1 MSEYL
6 ATVIKMFIVFVL
18 LILLTFCI
26 GSAYAKAIKIGV
38 EGMVCDFCAQSI
50 EKVFL
55 KQPGVEKVD
64 VNLDIGKVTV
74 KMADV
79 FQDDED
85 GISDERIKQLFLDA
99 GYDVSKIERD

>member
-1 MSEYL
+1 MQRRVTPRE
-6 ATVIKMFIVFVL
+6 VFL
-18 LILLTFCI
+18 NQ
-26 GSAYAKAIKIGV
+26 GGV
-38 EGMVCDFCAQSI
+38 EW
-50 EKVFL
+50 
-55 KQPGVEKVD
+55 VD

>member
-1 MSEYL
+1 MSEYV
-6 ATVIKMFIVFVL
+6 AIVMRIIIIFVL
-18 LILLTFCI
+18 LFTLTFCI
-26 GSAYAKAIKIGV
+26 GSAYAKTIKIGV
-38 EGMVCDFCAQSI
+38 EGMVCVFCAQSI
-50 EKVFL
+50 QKVFL
-55 KQPGVEKVD
+55 RQAGVAKVD
-64 VNLDIGKVTV
+64 VNLDIGKVIV

>member
-1 MSEYL
+1 MSQYL
-6 ATVIKMFIVFVL
+6 AIVIKMFIVFVS

-26 GSAYAKAIKIGV
+26 GSAYAKTIKIGV

-50 EKVFL
+50 QKVFL
-55 KQPGVEKVD
+55 KQAGVEKVD

-79 FQDDED
+79 FEDNED
-85 GISDERIKQLFLDA
+85 GISDERIKQLVLDA
-99 GYDVSKIERD
+99 GDDVSKIERD

>member
-6 ATVIKMFIVFVL
+6 ATLIKMVVVFL
-18 LILLTFCI
+18 SLILLTFCI
-26 GSAYAKAIKIGV
+26 GSAYAKTIKIGV

-55 KQPGVEKVD
+55 KQPGVEKVN
-64 VNLDIGKVTV
+64 VNLNDGRVII

-85 GISDERIKQLFLDA
+85 GISNDRIEKLFLEA
-99 GYDVSKIERD
+99 GYEVTAIMR

>member
-6 ATVIKMFIVFVL
+6 ATVIKMVVVFLL

-26 GSAYAKAIKIGV
+26 GSSYAKTIKIGV

-50 EKVFL
+50 QKVFL
-55 KQPGVEKVD
+55 KQAGVEKVD

-85 GISDERIKQLFLDA
+85 CISDERIKQLFLDA
-99 GYDVSKIERD
+99 GYSISKIERD

>member
-6 ATVIKMFIVFVL
+6 ATVIKMVVVFLL

-26 GSAYAKAIKIGV
+26 GSAYSKTIKIGV

-50 EKVFL
+50 QKVFL
-55 KQPGVEKVD
+55 RQAGVEKVD

-99 GYDVSKIERD
+99 GYSISKIERD

>member
-1 MSEYL
+1 
-6 ATVIKMFIVFVL
+6 MFIVFVS

-26 GSAYAKAIKIGV
+26 GSAYAKTIKIGV

-64 VNLDIGKVTV
+64 VNLEVGKVTV

-99 GYDVSKIERD
+99 GYDVSKIERE

>member
-6 ATVIKMFIVFVL
+6 AIVIKMVVVFMS

-26 GSAYAKAIKIGV
+26 GNAYAKTIKIGV

-50 EKVFL
+50 QKVFL

-64 VNLDIGKVTV
+64 VNLNNGRVII

-79 FQDDED
+79 FRDDED
-85 GISDERIKQLFLDA
+85 GISNDRIVKLFLNA
-99 GYDVSKIERD
+99 GYDVIAIMR